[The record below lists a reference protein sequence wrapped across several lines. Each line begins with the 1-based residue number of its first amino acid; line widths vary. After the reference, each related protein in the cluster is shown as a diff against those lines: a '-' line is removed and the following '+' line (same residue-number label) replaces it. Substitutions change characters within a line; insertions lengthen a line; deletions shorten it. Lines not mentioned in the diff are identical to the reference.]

1 MMYAVL
7 DHLWQSTLLAL
18 AAAVLVL
25 AFRKA
30 SAGVRYALWLSAS
43 LKFLIPFAALAAL
56 GRLLAP
62 AGLSPAGAA
71 PEAAMVEQA
80 VKPLAQ
86 FPFAH
91 ASVLE
96 APLSPAAAPAP
107 SPLAQA
113 PLPAPAPHLDLGLV
127 LLAVWV
133 LGSAAVLIAWA
144 IRWARVR
151 RIVRSARP
159 IAWPAPMPVKA
170 SASLMEPGL
179 IGFFRPVLIVPE
191 SLPEHLSAS
200 EVDAILAHEISHLR
214 RRDNLTAALHM
225 LVEALFWFH
234 PMVWWIGGRMIAERE
249 QACDEAVVKAGH
261 DRATYARSLVE
272 SCRLYLQSPL
282 SCVAGASGSDLK
294 ARVEAIMTAPPSSP
308 LSRSKKALLLA
319 AGACAFATPVAA
331 GLLATPQGQKAV
343 ARARAITAVA
353 LGVPSAPEAPAE
365 KPVVLAR
372 NEGVLGPALTIT
384 RTDAA
389 PASLSQSVAAPR
401 VETPAAEA
409 AAQPVQVATAAPPP
423 ARAPSAPA
431 AKPAPLAA
439 NPEQAKTL
447 AAQFVKSYADATP
460 FRTIGRWASLLC
472 VNVAGL
478 SYQQGA
484 AVRERIAEVA
494 DSVGLTVR
502 GSDCIGPNI
511 EIGFT
516 NDPQAMLDNAVKASR
531 INPLGDRTSDTL
543 KVKTVTL
550 PIQAWYVTNGE
561 LYAQNDRRDANPPN
575 SPIVPV
581 VYQPGGTP
589 PAGAPQG
596 IPGSAA
602 FNPSPGNGPGA
613 GFPSGGGGGS
623 FGAGVRAF
631 TNVIVIV
638 DLRKTGNM
646 NLGTLADYAAML
658 ALSQPRALGQCNVL
672 PSITDL
678 FATCPGRPAP
688 DGLTPADTAYLTG
701 LYSASG
707 AAIGSSH
714 QAHVIQRMADLI
726 VDPQAADRDLDKAK
740 EVARGSR
747 QGEPAKKTARVCGLA
762 NVNSFGRH
770 DGAPTPL
777 C

>member
-1 MMYAVL
+1 MISAIL

-18 AAAVLVL
+18 GVGLLVL
-25 AFRKA
+25 SLRKA
-30 SAGVRYALWLSAS
+30 AAGVRYGLWFTAS
-43 LKFLIPFAALAAL
+43 LKFLVPFAALAAL

-62 AGLSPAGAA
+62 AGLTPAGAA
-71 PEAAMVEQA
+71 PEAAMIKA
-80 VKPLAQ
+80 AARPLAQ

-91 ASVLE
+91 AAILQ
-96 APLSPAAAPAP
+96 APLSPAAAPASTP

-113 PLPAPAPHLDLGLV
+113 SIPAPAPVHLDLGLI
-127 LLAVWV
+127 LLTIWA
-133 LGSAAVLIAWA
+133 LGAAAVLIAWA
-144 IRWARVR
+144 IRWARVG

-159 IAWPAPMPVKA
+159 LNWPAPMPVKA

-179 IGFFRPVLIVPE
+179 VGFFRPVLVVPE
-191 SLPEHLSAS
+191 TLPGRLAKS
-200 EVDAILAHEISHLR
+200 EVDAILAHEISHLH

-261 DRATYARSLVE
+261 DRAAYARSLVE

-294 ARVEAIMTAPPSSP
+294 SRVEAIMTAPPSSP
-308 LSRSKKALLLA
+308 LSPLKKGLLLA
-319 AGACAFATPVAA
+319 AGACAVATPVTA
-331 GLLATPQGQKAV
+331 GLLTTPEGQKAV
-343 ARARAITAVA
+343 ARARAITASA
-353 LGVPSAPEAPAE
+353 LGVPAPAAPEE

-372 NEGVLGPALTIT
+372 NEAVLAPALTIT

-401 VETPAAEA
+401 VEAPPAAA
-409 AAQPVQVATAAPPP
+409 PPSVQVATAAPPP
-423 ARAPSAPA
+423 VRVAAPA
-431 AKPAPLAA
+431 PKSAPLAA
-439 NPEQAKTL
+439 NSEQAKTL

-478 SYQQGA
+478 SYEQGA
-484 AVRERIAEVA
+484 AVRERVAEVA

-516 NDPQAMLDNAVKASR
+516 NDPQAMLDNAVKASKF
-531 INPLGDRTSDTL
+531 NPLGDRTSNTRT
-543 KVKTVTL
+543 VKTITL

-561 LYAQNDRRDANPPN
+561 LYAQNDRRDVNAPD

-602 FNPSPGNGPGA
+602 FNPSPGSG
-613 GFPSGGGGGS
+613 PSGGFGGAAAGG

-638 DLRKTGNM
+638 DLRKTAGL

-688 DGLTPADTAYLTG
+688 DGLTPADTAYLTA
-701 LYSASG
+701 LYWASG

-714 QAHVIQRMADLI
+714 QAHVIQKMADLI

-740 EVARGSR
+740 EAVRGSR
-747 QGEPAKKTARVCGLA
+747 QGEPAKKTAKVCGLA

>member
-1 MMYAVL
+1 MISAIL

-18 AAAVLVL
+18 GVGLL
-25 AFRKA
+25 ALSLRKA
-30 SAGVRYALWLSAS
+30 AAGVRYGLWFAAS
-43 LKFLIPFAALAAL
+43 LKFLVPFAALAAL

-62 AGLSPAGAA
+62 AGLAPAGAA
-71 PEAAMVEQA
+71 PEAALIKA
-80 VKPLAQ
+80 AARPLAQ

-91 ASVLE
+91 AAILQ

-107 SPLAQA
+107 APSPLAQA
-113 PLPAPAPHLDLGLV
+113 SIPAPAPVHLDLGLIF
-127 LLAVWV
+127 LTIWA
-133 LGSAAVLIAWA
+133 LGAAAVLIAWA
-144 IRWARVR
+144 IRWARVG
-151 RIVRSARP
+151 RIVRAARP
-159 IAWPAPMPVKA
+159 LDWPAPMPVKA

-179 IGFFRPVLIVPE
+179 VGFFRPVLVVPE
-191 SLPEHLSAS
+191 TLPGRLAKS
-200 EVDAILAHEISHLR
+200 EVDAILAHEISHLH
-214 RRDNLTAALHM
+214 RRDNITAALHM

-261 DRATYARSLVE
+261 DRAAYARSLVE

-308 LSRSKKALLLA
+308 LSPLKKALLLA
-319 AGACAFATPVAA
+319 AGACAVATPVTA
-331 GLLATPQGQKAV
+331 GLLTTPEGRKAV
-343 ARARAITAVA
+343 ARARAITVAA
-353 LGVPSAPEAPAE
+353 LGVPAAPAAPEE

-372 NEGVLGPALTIT
+372 NEAVLAPALTIA

-401 VETPAAEA
+401 VEATPAAA
-409 AAQPVQVATAAPPP
+409 PQPVQVATAAPPP
-423 ARAPSAPA
+423 VRSAAPA
-431 AKPAPLAA
+431 PKSAPLAA
-439 NPEQAKTL
+439 TPDQAKTL
-447 AAQFVKSYADATP
+447 ATQFVKSYADATP

-478 SYQQGA
+478 SEEQGA
-484 AVRERIAEVA
+484 AVRARVAEVA
-494 DSVGLTVR
+494 DTVGLTVR
-502 GSDCIGPNI
+502 GSDCFSPNI

-516 NDPQAMLDNAVKASR
+516 NDPQAMLDNAVKASKF
-531 INPLGDRTSDTL
+531 NPLGDRTSNTRT
-543 KVKTVTL
+543 VKTVTL

-561 LYAQNDRRDANPPN
+561 LYAQDDRNETN
-575 SPIVPV
+575 SLKVNV
-581 VYQPGGTP
+581 LYQGLP
-589 PAGAPQG
+589 PAGAPPG
-596 IPGSAA
+596 IPSGSA
-602 FNPSPGNGPGA
+602 FNPSPGGGPMVSNGM
-613 GFPSGGGGGS
+613 GGGGGIGG

-638 DLRKTGNM
+638 DLRKTGSM
-646 NLGTLADYAAML
+646 SLGTLADYAAML
-658 ALSQPRALGQCNVL
+658 ALSQPRSLGQCNVL

-678 FATCPGRPAP
+678 FATCPGRTAP
-688 DGLTPADTAYLTG
+688 DGLTPADTAYLTA
-701 LYSASG
+701 LYWASG

-714 QAHVIQRMADLI
+714 QAHVIQRMADLM
-726 VDPQAADRDLDKAK
+726 VDPQAADGDQEKARDAARKAAGQP
-740 EVARGSR
+740 AR
-747 QGEPAKKTARVCGLA
+747 KTARVCGLA

>member
-1 MMYAVL
+1 MMSAVL

-18 AAAVLVL
+18 GVGLLVL
-25 AFRKA
+25 SLRKA
-30 SAGVRYALWLSAS
+30 AAGVRYGLWFTAS

-62 AGLSPAGAA
+62 AGFSPAGAA
-71 PEAAMVEQA
+71 PEAALIKEA
-80 VKPLAQ
+80 ARPLSQ

-91 ASVLE
+91 AHALR

-107 SPLAQA
+107 SPLAQSSM
-113 PLPAPAPHLDLGLV
+113 PAPMPLHLDLGQI
-127 LLAVWV
+127 LLTIWA
-133 LGSAAVLIAWA
+133 LGAAAVLIAWA
-144 IRWARVR
+144 IRWARVG
-151 RIVRSARP
+151 RIVRSASP
-159 IAWPAPMPVKA
+159 LDWPAPMPVKA

-179 IGFFRPVLIVPE
+179 VGFFRPVLVVPE
-191 SLPEHLSAS
+191 TLPGRLAKS

-249 QACDEAVVKAGH
+249 QACDEAVVEAGH

-282 SCVAGASGSDLK
+282 SCVAGASGSNLK

-308 LSRSKKALLLA
+308 LSPLKKALLLA
-319 AGACAFATPVAA
+319 TGACACATPVAA
-331 GLLATPQGQKAV
+331 GLLTTPEGQKAV
-343 ARARAITAVA
+343 ARARAITASA

-372 NEGVLGPALTIT
+372 NETVLAPALTIA

-389 PASLSQSVAAPR
+389 PASLSQAVAAPR
-401 VETPAAEA
+401 VEAPAVEA
-409 AAQPVQVATAAPPP
+409 ASQPVQVATAAPPP
-423 ARAPSAPA
+423 ARTPSPV

-478 SYQQGA
+478 SYEQGA

-502 GSDCIGPNI
+502 GPECQGYNI
-511 EIGFT
+511 QIGFT
-516 NDPQAMLDNAVKASR
+516 NDPQAMLDNAVKASKT
-531 INPLGDRTSDTL
+531 NPLGDRTSNTRSA
-543 KVKTVTL
+543 KTVTL

-561 LYAQNDRRDANPPN
+561 LYARNDRNETN
-575 SPIVPV
+575 SLKVNV
-581 VYQPGGTP
+581 LYQGLP
-589 PAGAPQG
+589 PAGAPSG
-596 IPGSAA
+596 VPSGSA
-602 FNPSPGNGPGA
+602 FNPSPGSGPSG
-613 GFPSGGGGGS
+613 GFPSGGGGGG
-623 FGAGVRAF
+623 FGAGARAF

-638 DLRKTGNM
+638 DLRKTGSM

-678 FATCPGRPAP
+678 FATCPNRPAP
-688 DGLTPADTAYLTG
+688 DGLTPADTAYLTA
-701 LYSASG
+701 LYWASG

-714 QAHVIQRMADLI
+714 QAHVIQRMADLL
-726 VDPQAADRDLDKAK
+726 VDPEAADRAQEKAGDA
-740 EVARGSR
+740 ARKGAE
-747 QGEPAKKTARVCGLA
+747 QPAKKTARVCGLA
-762 NVNSFGRH
+762 NINSFGRH